1 VHYVN
6 FASILL
12 TIYCT
17 QQQSLYIEQTTK
29 QVMAKIALIVG
40 SVRRDRQGIKVARW
54 MNEKLK
60 NRNHIVFFIDPLEL
74 NLPLLDRMYKE
85 MMDPSEE
92 MKSFRNKINDAEG
105 YLAVTPEYNH
115 SISSAMK
122 NTLDYF
128 LEEYYFKPS
137 AIVSYSPGIFGGINA
152 AQQLRLVFAELG
164 APSISSSFPIPRV
177 HKAFNEDGILI
188 DVAYDK
194 RVLKFLAEFEWYI
207 EAFKNQRA
215 KGTPY

>member
-1 VHYVN
+1 
-6 FASILL
+6 
-12 TIYCT
+12 
-17 QQQSLYIEQTTK
+17 
-29 QVMAKIALIVG
+29 MPKIALFVG

-54 MNEKLK
+54 IEERLK

-85 MMDPSEE
+85 MANPSE
-92 MKSFRNKINDAEG
+92 KLRDLRNKVMDAEG
-105 YLAVTPEYNH
+105 YLSVTPEYNH
-115 SISSAMK
+115 STSAAMK

-137 AIVSYSPGIFGGINA
+137 AIVSYSAGGFGGVNA
-152 AQQLRLVFAELG
+152 AQHLRLIFAELG
-164 APSISSSFPIPRV
+164 APSISSSFPISRV
-177 HKAFNEDGILI
+177 QDVFDEHGKLI
-188 DVAYDK
+188 DDRYDK
-194 RVLKFLAEFEWYI
+194 RVIRFLDEFEWYI